1 MEQNEQVK
9 ESKKVTG
16 SRYRSRDTLG
26 YAFKHSIKAQTG
38 SCSVCVCVYICV
50 SMFLCVCL
58 GMSMDLCIC
67 TSELIKKVKLKLR
80 AI

>member
-16 SRYRSRDTLG
+16 SRYRSRNTLG

-38 SCSVCVCVYICV
+38 SCSVCVCVSISVCLCFCV
-50 SMFLCVCL
+50 S
-58 GMSMDLCIC
+58 
-67 TSELIKKVKLKLR
+67 
-80 AI
+80 A

>member
-16 SRYRSRDTLG
+16 RRYRSRNTLG

-38 SCSVCVCVYICV
+38 SCSVCVCVSISVCLCFCV
-50 SMFLCVCL
+50 S
-58 GMSMDLCIC
+58 
-67 TSELIKKVKLKLR
+67 
-80 AI
+80 A